1 MEPQDQETAVPHSEG
16 PAWRAALEGKWEA
29 LRRQVLALDPTSK
42 WKMAELGQECQDLAA
57 VAAWYEAHGN
67 ITRAA
72 ERLGTSRRAL
82 RERVAKWKQ
91 SNPHALPPPLAVH
104 VKPSVR
110 KDEGQPRHI
119 EGEGL

>member
-1 MEPQDQETAVPHSEG
+1 MESQDQESVAPHSEG

-29 LRRQVLALDPTSK
+29 LRRQVLGLEPKSK
-42 WKMAELGQECQDLAA
+42 RKMAELGQECQALAA

-82 RERVAKWKQ
+82 RERIAKWRQ
-91 SNPHALPPPLAVH
+91 NNPQVLPPALA
-104 VKPSVR
+104 
-110 KDEGQPRHI
+110 GQPRHV